1 MPGVRDS
8 LYVRARAGLLDAA
21 EALATHLDAMVLVG
35 AQAVYMH
42 TGDSDLAVAEYTTE
56 ADLAVSPVEIAAAPL
71 LGDLLVASGFAWRD
85 QPGSWLSPGGVSVD
99 LLVPESLAGPGSRG
113 ARLGPHGKRVARRGS
128 KLSWSTGSATSSSRS
143 KWPMSGT
150 TSPDSADE
158 TPTGDRLTPPPKAG

>member
-113 ARLGPHGKRVARRGS
+113 ARLGPHGKRVARRAKG
-128 KLSWSTGSATSSSRS
+128 LEAVLVDRERHIIVALEV
-143 KWPMSGT
+143 
-150 TSPDSADE
+150 ADA
-158 TPTGDRLTPPPKAG
+158 RHHLAGLRRRDANR